1 MKEIKF
7 KYCKNSIRLWLFK
20 AVLFFSVFSFSGF
33 NLQIHS
39 AFNESVKTE
48 LVESRILKPV
58 YRLKKN
64 TKKFKKILLTSPLS
78 DVKSFNIWALLND
91 NNVLKIK
98 FKSYRNRILLYSFTS
113 IKILFKIPSSSSE
126 DETLPLS
133 TS

>member
-7 KYCKNSIRLWLFK
+7 KYYKNLIRLLLFK

-48 LVESRILKPV
+48 LVESRIRNPV

-64 TKKFKKILLTSPLS
+64 SKILLASPLL

-91 NNVLKIK
+91 NNVLKSK
-98 FKSYRNRILLYSFTS
+98 FKSYRNRIFLYSITS
-113 IKILFKIPSSSSE
+113 IKILFKIPSSFSE